1 MFMMRVIVKV
11 GRWAPSG
18 GVSAYLIAS
27 GAARLELFRV
37 VPLAI
42 ELILVDAVS

>member
-1 MFMMRVIVKV
+1 MMRVIVKV
-11 GRWAPSG
+11 RRRAPSG
-18 GVSAYLIAS
+18 GVSGYLIAG

-42 ELILVDAVS
+42 ELILVNAIG